1 MVNTRK
7 PAAKSSTRS
16 GSTDAASK
24 APSRKPAAKKPAAK
38 KAPAPAPEKL
48 GIKDLQEIIYASMPL
63 VAKST
68 VDQIVSATFDTV
80 AESLQEGKI
89 VAIKDFG
96 KFEVRHREARTAR
109 NPRTGESVL
118 VDAKT
123 VPKFS
128 FARSLKTSLV

>member
-16 GSTDAASK
+16 GSTGAASK

-38 KAPAPAPEKL
+38 KAPAPEKL